1 MVDDMTTNGSSD
13 LGSLYA
19 RLSERVDSQGNA
31 IIDLRSNMN
40 TGFHNLQSALSG
52 ITTELRGS
60 SRTQWPVIW
69 SAIGVSFAVL
79 AAVGALAYRPVL
91 ANQDRLEAAIVK
103 VADVVNSLPDKTV
116 SRQEMDWRTAR
127 GAEDRARTEQSIVDL
142 RTNTVARAEWLQQ
155 IHGRDQEV
163 AELSRRIDEIRQQFG
178 SVYGQRDVIL
188 DMRKDLDMLR
198 QRLYTAR
205 TQQAPA
211 LQP

>member
-1 MVDDMTTNGSSD
+1 MTTNGSSD

-40 TGFHNLQSALSG
+40 TGFHNLQSALTG

-79 AAVGALAYRPVL
+79 GAVGALALTPIRD
-91 ANQDRLEAAIVK
+91 ANLDMKAAIF
-103 VADVVNSLPDKTV
+103 DTQKTIQALASNTI
-116 SRQEMDWRTAR
+116 SRQEMDWRTQR
-127 GAEDRARTEQSIVDL
+127 GAEDRTRTEQIIVDL
-142 RTNTVARAEWLQQ
+142 RTNSVSRAEWLQQ

-188 DMRKDLDMLR
+188 DMRKDLDTLR
-198 QRLYTAR
+198 QRLYSTR
-205 TQQAPA
+205 VQQTPTG
-211 LQP
+211 QP